1 MNRNKKLFNLQLFTG
16 GTAITRSNAEA
27 LIPVQESHD
36 IIQGVVEQSTV
47 LQRGRRLANMTAA
60 QYKMP
65 VLDLLP
71 VAYFVNGEGGSAK
84 KKLTTMAWD
93 KKVIY
98 AEEIA
103 VIVPISEAVLDAV
116 PPTWKVRSVSCVPG
130 SPIDCAAMTPT
141 TSPFSTIRPEARLRP

>member
-36 IIQGVVEQSTV
+36 IIQGVVEQSAV

-65 VLDLLP
+65 VLDMLQYSGLLYHP
-71 VAYFVNGEGGSAK
+71 
-84 KKLTTMAWD
+84 LD
-93 KKVIY
+93 DL
-98 AEEIA
+98 IA
-103 VIVPISEAVLDAV
+103 LLYRDQRGYIVPGNRRPRCSTSSEKLQVKYFLNQV
-116 PPTWKVRSVSCVPG
+116 PVSVHTLS
-130 SPIDCAAMTPT
+130 
-141 TSPFSTIRPEARLRP
+141 SPFLFCFSFLPSKG